1 MDIFTNIML
10 IALLLGIFLAL
21 VRITNSLEDL
31 NVLKARHNQL
41 LRESIVVAEEVK
53 GFLKSKGKG

>member
-10 IALLLGIFLAL
+10 IALLLGIFIAL
-21 VRITNSLEDL
+21 VRIASSLEDL
-31 NVLKARHNQL
+31 NTLKARHNQL

-53 GFLKSKGKG
+53 EFLKSKGKG